1 MRALLSNGNFR
12 RLWVGQTLS
21 ALGDYAMFLVLA
33 VWVKDL
39 TGSNAAAGLTFLPF
53 TLPALFGPLLGVY
66 VDRFPRRWV
75 MIWTDVAAALVMLT
89 LLGVHDRDQLWLIY
103 LVSFLYGVCVVI
115 YQAARS
121 GLLVGML
128 AETELGD
135 ANGLLQSSQQAMRLV
150 APLAGAGLYALLGG
164 AAVAVVDAGTFLVSA
179 GFLLTVRSRDINRQ
193 DDGAFWPELRAGLRH
208 IIRTADL
215 RRLTIGTAIVML
227 VVGMSEV
234 FIFAVIDEG
243 LHRQPAFLGII
254 SSVEG
259 AGSIA
264 AGLIVGITM
273 RRIGELRT
281 VAIASAAAGIGLAL
295 YATATV
301 AVIFVASV
309 ALGIAIT
316 FFNVGYV
323 TLMQR
328 STSLE
333 MQGRVMSAA
342 DAAITFPYLISFL
355 DRRGGRLRR
364 GLPRDL
370 HRRGHLPRA
379 DRRVLRLADR
389 AGGDAR
395 TPEPERATRPT
406 PSTGRSRRSRA
417 SPFIRAR
424 CARAACPASTFASSP
439 PHVVERRGAAA
450 RARS

>member
-1 MRALLSNGNFR
+1 VREARDPVRALLSNRNYR
-12 RLWVGQTLS
+12 RLWIGQTLS

-33 VWVKDL
+33 IWAKDL

-53 TLPALFGPLLGVY
+53 TLPTLFGPLLGVY
-66 VDRFPRRWV
+66 VDRFPRRRV
-75 MIWTDVAAALVMLT
+75 MIWTDVAAAVVMLM
-89 LLGVHDRDQLWLIY
+89 LLGVHGRDQLWLIY

-128 AETELGD
+128 PETQLGD

-150 APLAGAGLYALLGG
+150 APLAGAGLYTLVGG
-164 AAVAVVDAGTFLVSA
+164 AAVALVDAGTFLVSA
-179 GFLLTVRSRDINRQ
+179 GFLLTVHARDLDRRGS
-193 DDGAFWPELRAGLRH
+193 GAFWPELRAGLRH
-208 IIRTADL
+208 IVRTADL

-243 LHRQPAFLGII
+243 LHRPAAFLGII

-259 AGSIA
+259 VGSIV
-264 AGLIVGITM
+264 AGLIVGLTM

-295 YATATV
+295 YATATI
-301 AVIFVASV
+301 AAIFVASV
-309 ALGIAIT
+309 MLGVAIT

-328 STSLE
+328 STALE

-342 DAAITFPYLISFL
+342 EAAITLPYLISFL
-355 DRRGGRLRR
+355 
-364 GLPRDL
+364 
-370 HRRGHLPRA
+370 
-379 DRRVLRLADR
+379 V
-389 AGGDAR
+389 
-395 TPEPERATRPT
+395 
-406 PSTGRSRRSRA
+406 
-417 SPFIRAR
+417 
-424 CARAACPASTFASSP
+424 
-439 PHVVERRGAAA
+439 GAAVVSIVDFHLIYIVEGICLVLMGA
-450 RARS
+450 YFAWRTEPPATVRAEEPAADYAADSIDGS